1 VARLRAGAQ
10 EAGAMDVP
18 ALPNEVEALR
28 AMLDRS
34 KPRDVIGLTAL
45 GQRSEVFD
53 LLERRGAVRADPTTV
68 RGLVER
74 ARR

>member
-1 VARLRAGAQ
+1 MIDTSNA
-10 EAGAMDVP
+10 
-18 ALPNEVEALR
+18 
-28 AMLDRS
+28 
-34 KPRDVIGLTAL
+34 RDVIGLTAL

-53 LLERRGAVRADPTTV
+53 LLERRGAVRADPITV